1 MLKTKTHFEQVPL
14 ETVRRIVEE
23 KIQREATSEQ
33 DQEKETPGQTMQE
46 NPLGTQEQSTA
57 LHTFSQVGVNTIYE
71 SEQQQVQ
78 EHSQEEGRIR
88 CPGVFRFRWRDEKDE
103 TVQENRDHFFSRGR
117 RRKRHVHTR
126 RRREDHGG

>member
-14 ETVRRIVEE
+14 ETVRKIVEE
-23 KIQREATSEQ
+23 KLLREAAREQ
-33 DQEKETPGQTMQE
+33 GQETPGQTMQE
-46 NPLGTQEQSTA
+46 NSLGTQEQSKA

-71 SEQQQVQ
+71 SQQQHIQ

-88 CPGVFRFRWRDEKDE
+88 CPGVFGFRWRDEKDE
-103 TVQENRDHFFSRGR
+103 TVQENRDHFFSRRR